1 MKLKL
6 IIPALLLTT
15 LLGAQG
21 IRKEAGNTFLE
32 PLQKRDSV
40 LIADQFRYGIILE
53 NVPEGTPLAFPE
65 FKPEKDSPLEI
76 LGEWQLDSTR
86 ISKKKEVPAR
96 YNIKASLILTAFDGG
111 IYELPDIPVL
121 MDGDTLVFHAPEEP
135 LEVKELPIDME
146 TFQAHDIKPQ
156 VKFPYTFKEI
166 FPWVLAALGFI
177 GLVLIACCP
186 GGSSSNVFSKLA
198 GGDVALSVTLTAI
211 SSVVTLFTIPLIMSW
226 ATALVGESVG
236 ITLPVGNLIKQN
248 LLLMLLPVVLGIGM
262 NYAWPE
268 AARKTDKVLGK
279 LAFPLLLVLI
289 TVFYI
294 QHHKTILEHIGILG
308 LCVTVRILVAISCS
322 SLLSRL
328 VRTGEQ
334 QRRTVVIEV
343 GMQNAAQAIAIAS
356 SPFIFANEKMAIPAI
371 LYSLMMNIVLL
382 IYVGIV
388 RMASPAFL

>member
-1 MKLKL
+1 MAIWIVLPIL
-6 IIPALLLTT
+6 T
-15 LLGAQG
+15 LLMFDLGLTLRLEDFSKVFRRPWPLAVAMVGQLVLLPSIALG
-21 IRKEAGNTFLE
+21 LAWAFHLE
-32 PLQKRDSV
+32 P
-40 LIADQFRYGIILE
+40 
-53 NVPEGTPLAFPE
+53 
-65 FKPEKDSPLEI
+65 
-76 LGEWQLDSTR
+76 
-86 ISKKKEVPAR
+86 
-96 YNIKASLILTAFDGG
+96 
-111 IYELPDIPVL
+111 
-121 MDGDTLVFHAPEEP
+121 VF
-135 LEVKELPIDME
+135 
-146 TFQAHDIKPQ
+146 
-156 VKFPYTFKEI
+156 
-166 FPWVLAALGFI
+166 FI

-248 LLLMLLPVVLGIGM
+248 LLLMLLPVILGIGM

-268 AARKTDKVLGK
+268 AAKKTDKVLGK

-308 LCVTVRILVAISCS
+308 LCVTVLILVAISCS